1 MAIPSTSKCMLV
13 LCLLI
18 YTVSLV
24 ASDERKDAPNDAC
37 SEDIR
42 ALRQELQILR
52 QELRIQGKRIER
64 FEKELA
70 TTSYHS
76 RDSRSPK
83 KNHFSTKR
91 VEYKDEIHL
100 ERNYEN
106 YTNSSKRT
114 RLPRQ
119 PKSMFNNVNT
129 HLDRITRFKRGL
141 LLSLFIVIEM
151 SQVN

>member
-24 ASDERKDAPNDAC
+24 ASDERKDAPNDTC
-37 SEDIR
+37 SEDIQ
-42 ALRQELQILR
+42 ALR

-64 FEKELA
+64 FEKEFNFA
-70 TTSYHS
+70 TTSHYS
-76 RDSRSPK
+76 RNP
-83 KNHFSTKR
+83 
-91 VEYKDEIHL
+91 
-100 ERNYEN
+100 
-106 YTNSSKRT
+106 SKRT

-129 HLDRITRFKRGL
+129 HLDRITRFNRGL
-141 LLSLFIVIEM
+141 LLSFLLLLKYLKTIL
-151 SQVN
+151 N

>member
-24 ASDERKDAPNDAC
+24 ASDERKDAPNDTC

-42 ALRQELQILR
+42 ALR

-70 TTSYHS
+70 TTSHYS
-76 RDSRSPK
+76 RKP
-83 KNHFSTKR
+83 
-91 VEYKDEIHL
+91 
-100 ERNYEN
+100 
-106 YTNSSKRT
+106 SKRT
-114 RLPRQ
+114 SLPRQ
-119 PKSMFNNVNT
+119 PKSMFNNVNN
-129 HLDRITRFKRGL
+129 HLERINRLKRGML
-141 LLSLFIVIEM
+141 SSLFIVIEI
-151 SQVN
+151 SQTNFKLKKMLGRPTIYL

>member
-1 MAIPSTSKCMLV
+1 MAIPTTCKCVLV

-18 YTVSLV
+18 YTASLV

-42 ALRQELQILR
+42 ALRQEL
-52 QELRIQGKRIER
+52 RIQGKRIER

-70 TTSYHS
+70 TTSLYS
-76 RDSRSPK
+76 RNP
-83 KNHFSTKR
+83 
-91 VEYKDEIHL
+91 
-100 ERNYEN
+100 
-106 YTNSSKRT
+106 SKRT

-129 HLDRITRFKRGL
+129 HLERINRLKRGML
-141 LLSLFIVIEM
+141 SSLFIVIEM
-151 SQVN
+151 SQNKF

>member
-1 MAIPSTSKCMLV
+1 MLV
-13 LCLLI
+13 VCLLN
-18 YTVSLV
+18 YMVSLV
-24 ASDERKDAPNDAC
+24 ASDERKDAQNDAC

-70 TTSYHS
+70 TISHHS

-83 KNHFSTKR
+83 KNHFLTKR

-100 ERNYEN
+100 EHNVSRNYEN
-106 YTNSSKRT
+106 YTNPSKRT

-129 HLDRITRFKRGL
+129 HLDRITRLKRGL
-141 LLSLFIVIEM
+141 LLSLFIVIKI
-151 SQVN
+151 SQNNF

>member
-24 ASDERKDAPNDAC
+24 ASDERKDAPNDTC
-37 SEDIR
+37 SKDIR
-42 ALRQELQILR
+42 ALR

-64 FEKELA
+64 FEKEFNFA
-70 TTSYHS
+70 TTSHYS
-76 RDSRSPK
+76 RKP
-83 KNHFSTKR
+83 
-91 VEYKDEIHL
+91 
-100 ERNYEN
+100 
-106 YTNSSKRT
+106 SKRT
-114 RLPRQ
+114 SLPRQ

-141 LLSLFIVIEM
+141 LLSLFIVIEI
-151 SQVN
+151 SQTNFKLKKNVRKTNDDWLIFIDFAN

>member
-64 FEKELA
+64 FEKEFNFA
-70 TTSYHS
+70 TTSHYS
-76 RDSRSPK
+76 RNP
-83 KNHFSTKR
+83 
-91 VEYKDEIHL
+91 
-100 ERNYEN
+100 
-106 YTNSSKRT
+106 SKRT

-129 HLDRITRFKRGL
+129 HLERINRLKRGML
-141 LLSLFIVIEM
+141 SSLFIVIEI
-151 SQVN
+151 SQKQF

>member
-24 ASDERKDAPNDAC
+24 ASDERKDAPNDTC
-37 SEDIR
+37 SKDIR
-42 ALRQELQILR
+42 ALR

-129 HLDRITRFKRGL
+129 HLDRITRFNRGL
-141 LLSLFIVIEM
+141 LLSLIIVIEI
-151 SQVN
+151 SQNNFK